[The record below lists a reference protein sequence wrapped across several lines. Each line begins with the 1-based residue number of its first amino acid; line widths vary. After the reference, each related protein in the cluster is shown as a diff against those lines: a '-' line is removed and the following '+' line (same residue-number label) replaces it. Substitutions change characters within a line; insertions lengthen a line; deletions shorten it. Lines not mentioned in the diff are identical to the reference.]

1 MKKGKHK
8 ISVKLNY
15 GLQIVLVGA
24 LTGLSV
30 GLVVTLYA
38 ALDNLIEEFTR
49 GYYGFFRDNPAFIP
63 LLFLALAAGGIV
75 VGGVVR
81 FLPMIRGNGIPLTEG
96 AARGVIHYKWYQ
108 ILPAMFAS
116 SLFCVFMGLAAGGE
130 GPSVA
135 MGGACGYGVSNA
147 LKRNATVRRYQITG
161 GACAG
166 LAVASN
172 APLTGMAFAF
182 EEAHKRFT
190 PEVFTC
196 AFSSVIIAV
205 ITRNLLAPF
214 LGLSTGAVFSTFVFS
229 ANVND
234 PLFYLFAFAAAVV
247 CALAAVGFYY
257 LLILF
262 KHLFHKFTLWKGMG
276 KMAVPFVLA
285 GIFGLIACG
294 AIGGGHE
301 FIYSLGSG
309 SSGVE
314 RVFSSPLWATLLI
327 VIVLRLIAT
336 AVNVGA
342 EVPCGIFIPMIA
354 IGAGIGALMSELF
367 AVMGM
372 DVAYRDTLVVIC
384 MAVFFTATV
393 KAPITGIVMTVELTW
408 SFTYLLPAIIGVA
421 VGYVLGGVFHT
432 KPLYDMLLDD
442 MLEESKDSLARHSV
456 CVRLRVKDG
465 SLAKERAVRDVL
477 WPAGARITVLEHLGK
492 NTVPD
497 GNSVLME
504 GDILTVT
511 GETADE
517 EDFLNLLVTAVG
529 ELVEEEKDEPQE
541 EHADAQET
549 Q

>member
-1 MKKGKHK
+1 MKKSKNK
-8 ISVKLNY
+8 ITVKLNY

-30 GLVVTLYA
+30 GLVATLYA
-38 ALDNLIEEFTR
+38 ALDNLIEEFTH
-49 GYYGFFRDNPAFIP
+49 GYYGFFRDNSAFIP

-75 VGGVVR
+75 IGGVLR

-96 AARGVIHYKWYQ
+96 AARGVVRYKWYQ

-116 SLFCVFMGLAAGGE
+116 SLFCVFMGLASGGE

-196 AFSSVIIAV
+196 AFSSVIVAL

-214 LGLSTGAVFSTFVFS
+214 LGLSTGAAFSTFVFN
-229 ANVND
+229 ANAND
-234 PLFYLFAFAAAVV
+234 PLFYVYAFAAAVV
-247 CALAAVGFYY
+247 CSLAAVGFYY
-257 LLILF
+257 LLVLLKRLF
-262 KHLFHKFTLWKGMG
+262 KKFTLWKGMG
-276 KMAVPFVLA
+276 KMTVPFLLA
-285 GIFGLIACG
+285 GVFGLITGG

-301 FIYSLGSG
+301 FIDSLGSG
-309 SSGVE
+309 SEGVE
-314 RVFSSPLWATLLI
+314 RVFSSPLWVTLLI
-327 VIVLRLIAT
+327 IVVLRLIAT
-336 AVNVGA
+336 AVNAGA
-342 EVPCGIFIPMIA
+342 ELPCGIFVPMIA
-354 IGAGIGALMSELF
+354 VGAGIGALMSELF

-372 DVAYRDTLVVIC
+372 DAAYRDTLVVIC
-384 MAVFFTATV
+384 MAVFFTAAV
-393 KAPITGIVMTVELTW
+393 KAPITGIVMTMELTW

-421 VGYVLGGVFHT
+421 VGYVLGGIFHT
-432 KPLYDMLLDD
+432 KPLYDMLLDE
-442 MLEESKDSLARHSV
+442 MLEESEATAVRHSV
-456 CVRLRVKDG
+456 CVRLRVKAG

-517 EDFLNLLVTAVG
+517 EDFLSLLVTAVG
-529 ELVEEEKDEPQE
+529 ELVEEETEEPQE
-541 EHADAQET
+541 EQTESQET